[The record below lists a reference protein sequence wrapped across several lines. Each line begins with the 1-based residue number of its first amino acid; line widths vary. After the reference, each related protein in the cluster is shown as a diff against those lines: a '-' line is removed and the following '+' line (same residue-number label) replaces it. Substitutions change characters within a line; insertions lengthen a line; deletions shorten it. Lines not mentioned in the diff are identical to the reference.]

1 MGEPSWLFAKHPI
14 VVNPDLA
21 VGIGLNEAIVVQQLN
36 YWLNSK
42 NAKNI
47 DGRKWIYN
55 TYENWQKDNFPFW
68 SIPTIKRTMSSLE
81 KSGIVLASNFNKAG
95 FDKTKWYSIDEVKLN
110 KLMIRRSDQNDTT
123 SGSKRSDG
131 TDQNDPTNTRDYTDN
146 TTETTNNNNTEG
158 HQADPQD
165 NKPSK
170 TKKKK
175 SESLLA
181 KTVEVIE
188 YLNKK
193 TGRSFRTTTE
203 TNRKPIR
210 NRLKEGFTVDDCKK
224 VIDKKY
230 AEWHGV
236 EFSNGNMG
244 DNYLTPGTLF
254 RAKNFERYLNESSKV
269 DIERKARKEK
279 DGFDI
284 DQMAAET
291 ASQMAEFDDS
301 DLPF

>member
-1 MGEPSWLFAKHPI
+1 MGEPSWLFARHPL

-42 NAKNI
+42 SAKTI
-47 DGRKWIYN
+47 DGKKWIYN

-146 TTETTNNNNTEG
+146 TTETTNNNNTED

-165 NKPSK
+165 NKQSK
-170 TKKKK
+170 TKEKK

-188 YLNKK
+188 YLNEK

-210 NRLKEGFTVDDCKK
+210 NRLKEGFAVDDCKK

-269 DIERKARKEK
+269 DIEHKARKEK
-279 DGFDI
+279 YGFDI

>member
-1 MGEPSWLFAKHPI
+1 MVEPSWLLARHPI
-14 VVNPDLA
+14 IVNPDLA
-21 VGIGLNEAIVVQQLN
+21 VGIGFNEAVIVQQLN

-42 NAKNI
+42 NAKTV

-55 TYENWQKDNFPFW
+55 TYDNWRKDNFPFW
-68 SIPTIKRTMSSLE
+68 SISTIRRTFESLE
-81 KSGIVLASNFNKAG
+81 KTKIVLTGNFNKKG
-95 FDKTKWYSIDEVKLN
+95 FDKTKWYSIDENRLN
-110 KLMIRRSDQNDTT
+110 EVMNRSCVQNEQTMC
-123 SGSKRSDG
+123 SKRSYG
-131 TDQNDPTNTRDYTDN
+131 TVQNEQTNTRDYTDN

-165 NKPSK
+165 NKQSK

-284 DQMAAET
+284 EQMAAET